1 MIRRWLCS
9 DAPRPPPLLT
19 HPIAPQRERNPAQTF
34 FKQLLNSL
42 KATHAIEESQKAL
55 DKGWCAAIGLL
66 SNPTLTQPQPNPNL
80 T

>member
-55 DKGWCAAIGLL
+55 DKGWCVVIGLL
-66 SNPTLTQPQPNPNL
+66 STQPYPNPNP
-80 T
+80 TPT